1 MTTEQGPRPA
11 FHTVRVIRVPRGAAV
26 LLAVPVLLALGVAS
40 VAALAIAAGVLILAP
55 LLRGR
60 RIRSAFS
67 PERSPEGDTIT
78 LDPSA
83 YRAVADPAPTGPAS
97 STEVRRISSGPAT
110 GAPGRR

>member
-1 MTTEQGPRPA
+1 MTTERGPRPA
-11 FHTVRVIRVPRGAAV
+11 FHGVRVIRVPRGAAV

-40 VAALAIAAGVLILAP
+40 VAVFVIAAGALVLTP

-60 RIRSAFS
+60 RMRPGLS

-83 YRAVADPAPTGPAS
+83 YRAVDPATGPAS
-97 STEVRRISSGPAT
+97 SAEIRRISSGPRT
-110 GAPGRR
+110 SR